1 MSDYYHHFLSSMAG
15 AGGQSMGSQ
24 PESSPPIPHHQTM
37 PMAGPPLTNP
47 YQSLGYFTGFP
58 EPIMF
63 NAPKAQRSRR
73 KSAPGLDHIKHRRT
87 RSGCYTCR
95 SRRVKCD
102 EVRPIC
108 ERCRK
113 GKRECNY
120 PEPTPAKGAASTGS
134 RESSGQSQ
142 QTSPSSSHGGD
153 DDEDA
158 GLESSL
164 DPILDEE
171 EDDTEPQSATTQSS
185 MPIFPPRRTSTAST
199 FGLQRIATGPRQES
213 ETRSLGAN
221 HSSSSP
227 SALRTKNSMSG
238 LSTPG
243 LPGTFFPTSSARP
256 DWSSFPTDVQFY
268 LNYFYDNIGH
278 YHYCMV
284 NDSDDFFRTVLLGMA
299 ARNDALLYAVVGFS
313 AYHYMLKAPNG
324 RIKDFLHYYNL
335 SVSLLLAFLK
345 SKERHNTATLLT
357 ILQLATM
364 EEYLGDW
371 VNLMGHQKAA
381 LEVLTQLFSPQ
392 TVMQSPASRMILTWY
407 ARFDVFI
414 GIMGSCET
422 SLPREWFATNVA
434 YYDSKIAE
442 EPGNLSWKIESAS
455 ARLRFIAMEMSHL
468 FGRGARKEVSEEE
481 YAVEHDRLSMALE
494 EWKNGRE
501 PTLEDPSHL
510 VTEFENSHVMGPDD
524 IVSPFVPGI
533 LFRPPLF
540 AWTILT
546 CEWHSIVLMH
556 ASQAVSE
563 PSDETRERMMEHAHA
578 ICQTC
583 QTVQLWPL
591 SPGGSMII
599 LHPCLAIASLFVPR
613 DTKHDM
619 WIRRKFAL
627 LEGMGYISPKTMRTR
642 MAELFNDQSCLHW
655 WLPNHE
661 GFTPILQT
669 IRNFADDR
677 NAAAVSTQGDNLGQV
692 RHVFSKMEIGQ
703 QTDIKMERGSNSG
716 SREIKSESSSA

>member
-1 MSDYYHHFLSSMAG
+1 MSEYYHQFLSSMAG
-15 AGGQSMGSQ
+15 AGGQSMGNQ

-37 PMAGPPLTNP
+37 PMAGPHLTNP

-120 PEPTPAKGAASTGS
+120 PEPTPAKGSSSLGS
-134 RESSGQSQ
+134 RDSSGQSQ
-142 QTSPSSSHGGD
+142 QTSPDSSHGGD

-158 GLESSL
+158 GLESNL

-171 EDDTEPQSATTQSS
+171 EDDLEPQSATTQTS
-185 MPIFPPRRTSTAST
+185 MPLFSPRRTSTASS
-199 FGLQRIATGPRQES
+199 FGLQRISTGMRQEPEALS
-213 ETRSLGAN
+213 PDGN
-221 HSSSSP
+221 NSSSP
-227 SALRTKNSMSG
+227 SATALKASITG
-238 LSTPG
+238 PTTPG
-243 LPGTFFPTSSARP
+243 LSGTFSSSPHARP
-256 DWSSFPTDVQFY
+256 DWSTFPTDVQFY
-268 LNYFYDNIGH
+268 LNYFYDNINH

-284 NDSDDFFRTVLLGMA
+284 NDADDFFRSILLGIA
-299 ARNDALLYAVVGFS
+299 VQNEGLLYAIVGFS
-313 AYHYMLKAPNG
+313 AYHYMLKSPNG
-324 RIKDFLHYYNL
+324 RIKDFLHYYNR

-345 SKERHNTATLLT
+345 SKERNNIATLLT
-357 ILQLATM
+357 ILQLATI

-371 VNLMGHQKAA
+371 VNLMGHQRAA
-381 LEVLTQLFSPQ
+381 FEVLTQLFTPQ

-414 GIMGSCET
+414 GIMGSCKT
-422 SLPREWFATNVA
+422 SLTREWFATNVE
-434 YYDSKIAE
+434 YYVSKAAE
-442 EPGNLSWKIESAS
+442 EPGNLSWKIESSS
-455 ARLRFIAMEMSHL
+455 ARLRLFAMEMAHL
-468 FGRGARKEVSEEE
+468 FGKGARKEVSEEE
-481 YAVEHDRLSMALE
+481 YAVEHHRILMALE
-494 EWKNGRE
+494 DWKNNRD
-501 PTLEDPSHL
+501 PALEDPSHL
-510 VTEFENSHVMGPDD
+510 VTEFPNARVKGPED
-524 IVSPFVPGI
+524 IVSSPAPGV

-540 AWTILT
+540 TSTILR

-556 ASQAVSE
+556 NSQSVSE
-563 PSDETRERMMEHAHA
+563 PSDETQGRLMEHASA
-578 ICQTC
+578 ICQIWE
-583 QTVQLWPL
+583 TVQSWSQ
-591 SPGGSMII
+591 SPEGSLII

-613 DTKHDM
+613 DTKHHM
-619 WIRRKFAL
+619 WMRRKFAL
-627 LEGMGYISPKTMRTR
+627 LEGMGYISPISMRTR
-642 MAELFNDQSCLHW
+642 MAELFNDQTCLHW
-655 WLPNHE
+655 WLPNGE
-661 GFTPILQT
+661 GFTPILKA

-677 NAAAVSTQGDNLGQV
+677 NATAALAQRDNVGQI

-703 QTDIKMERGSNSG
+703 RADINMDTGSNSDQG
-716 SREIKSESSSA
+716 GVKIENNSA